1 MMKPTFLFPT
11 LVTSILVL
19 IGMVQYPYSPSFMIV
34 VDASK
39 QPDAP
44 SPTTTT
50 SSEKKAK
57 TSTTCNED
65 GAGAGSCQINEQK
78 RTTIGRVL
86 NWGLAKIENIMND
99 GILISDLISAFITKC
114 DHMFAIMIHSL
125 RDMFVSYETLRTKE
139 IERLSQFDVEFK
151 DLVKLRHKIER
162 KCLYSNNL
170 NPEDRTL
177 CVERGVEIRDK
188 IQKLRSQRSKS
199 ADSIKRYE
207 DMQEW
212 CASYNNWF
220 C

>member
-1 MMKPTFLFPT
+1 MKPPFLFPT
-11 LVTSILVL
+11 LVASILL
-19 IGMVQYPYSPSFMIV
+19 LMGVQYSYSPLSMIV

-44 SPTTTT
+44 SPTTIT
-50 SSEKKAK
+50 SSEKTAES
-57 TSTTCNED
+57 STTCNDD

-78 RTTIGRVL
+78 RGTIGRVL

-114 DHMFAIMIHSL
+114 DHMFAIMIHSV
-125 RDMFVSYETLRTKE
+125 RDMFVSYDTLRRKE
-139 IERLSQFDVEFK
+139 IERLAQFDVEFK

-199 ADSIKRYE
+199 AENIKRYE
-207 DMQEW
+207 NMHEW
-212 CASYNNWF
+212 CAGFNNWF